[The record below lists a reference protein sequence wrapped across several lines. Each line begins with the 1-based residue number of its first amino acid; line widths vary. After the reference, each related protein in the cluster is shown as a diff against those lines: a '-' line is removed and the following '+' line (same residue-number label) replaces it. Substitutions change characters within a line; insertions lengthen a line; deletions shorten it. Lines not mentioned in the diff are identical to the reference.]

1 MSSGLNLLI
10 TENNSNTD
18 SSDTEMAMDDIKSIN
33 DPPDLPNAEEIILSI
48 LQDIV
53 DDITKPKLDLKTQ
66 VQDHICKSMIN
77 LEISEEES
85 VVSINNQK
93 WMSES
98 DLSVQDPNKPPPKPP
113 RLFRKKKQVPMPSNR

>member
-10 TENNSNTD
+10 AENNSNTD
-18 SSDTEMAMDDIKSIN
+18 SSDTETAMDDIKSIN

-98 DLSVQDPNKPPPKPP
+98 DLSVQDPNNPPPKPP
-113 RLFRKKKQVPMPSNR
+113 RLFRKKKQVPIPSNR

>member
-18 SSDTEMAMDDIKSIN
+18 SSDTEIAMDDIKSIN
-33 DPPDLPNAEEIILSI
+33 DSTNHPNAEEIISSI

-98 DLSVQDPNKPPPKPP
+98 DLSVQDPNNPPPKPP
-113 RLFRKKKQVPMPSNR
+113 RLFRKKKQVPIPGRY